1 MAPGLTLENW
11 NVGLLELSWVE
22 RPSLRS
28 CRSARNCVEPWTMG
42 EKLVPRS
49 SQMTA
54 REFSLFVREQS
65 CTPGSWSR
73 LVIWNT
79 QGAPSPSKLAP
90 VHVTRPKSAGVLI
103 REVEK
108 S

>member
-1 MAPGLTLENW
+1 
-11 NVGLLELSWVE
+11 
-22 RPSLRS
+22 
-28 CRSARNCVEPWTMG
+28 MG

-65 CTPGSWSR
+65 WTPGSCSR

-103 REVEK
+103 IEVK
-108 S
+108 KICGKGT

>member
-1 MAPGLTLENW
+1 M
-11 NVGLLELSWVE
+11 V
-22 RPSLRS
+22 
-28 CRSARNCVEPWTMG
+28 PWTIG

-65 CTPGSWSR
+65 WTPGSWSR

-103 REVEK
+103 IVELLRK
-108 S
+108 DEKKEQPN